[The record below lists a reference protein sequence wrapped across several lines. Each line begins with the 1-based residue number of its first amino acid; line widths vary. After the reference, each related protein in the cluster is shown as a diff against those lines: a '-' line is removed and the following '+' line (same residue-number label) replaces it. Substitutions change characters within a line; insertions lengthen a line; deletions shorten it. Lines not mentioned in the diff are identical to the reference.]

1 MENNNKKKTIIA
13 YLDRVVINTLSGEN
27 YPTNFFDMRI
37 NFSVLKALKEY
48 SPERIILFANR
59 TIIHSGNKVNNR
71 EFWSKITFI
80 KSGISNYMRL
90 SRKEIKIEALYSIAH
105 DWILGLD
112 PDSDSFLSAIPGF
125 ISENTLFIG
134 PDDLTGKDFCENN
147 NIEFITVKNFLN
159 NYGN

>member
-1 MENNNKKKTIIA
+1 MEINKKTTIIA

-27 YPTNFFDMRI
+27 YPTNYFDMRI
-37 NFSVLKALKEY
+37 NFPVLKALKEY

-59 TIIHSGNKVNNR
+59 TIIHSGTKINNR
-71 EFWSKITFI
+71 EFWGKITFI
-80 KSGISNYMRL
+80 KSGVSNYMRL
-90 SRKEIKIEALYSIAH
+90 SRKDIKIEALYSIAH

-112 PDSDSFLSAIPGF
+112 SESENFLSAI
-125 ISENTLFIG
+125 SEFNNDKTLFIG